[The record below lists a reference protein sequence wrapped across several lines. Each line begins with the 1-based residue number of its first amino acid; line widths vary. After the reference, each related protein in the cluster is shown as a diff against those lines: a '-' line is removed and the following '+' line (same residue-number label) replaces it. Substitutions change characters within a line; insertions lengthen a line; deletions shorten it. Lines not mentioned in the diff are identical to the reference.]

1 MEDTKYKND
10 IGKIDNMEYDENG
23 DFYNY
28 KNNQKLIVANIKY
41 SKSKTGY
48 VIEKT
53 IYRCENCKGYPY
65 KAECIKGNN
74 CKTPKM

>member
-28 KNNQKLIVANIKY
+28 KNNQKLIMANIKY
-41 SKSKTGY
+41 SKSKTSY

-53 IYRCENCKGYPY
+53 IYRCENCKF
-65 KAECIKGNN
+65 KGN
-74 CKTPKM
+74 ML